1 MKTFKKWLILNEG
14 KDIFGFEKER
24 AAPKKVVDESPIIP
38 INPDDLIDTM
48 LETNLDGRKAFS
60 DFPAQVQWGR
70 EPGAIQMV
78 ISPLGSFKSIVR
90 KLHTNLK
97 GESVW
102 ICKKI
107 IPYTDIMHANKKF
120 DESLASDLFE
130 QIEKVSKGDLEAPL
144 NNYIKLDS
152 LTIKIANYCRRKDII
167 PEIFMFRGIKQIKKN
182 ENYLIHFEPRGQGV
196 EAPGS
201 ARVEQFIIDMSYN
214 LETGIIKSFGHDVQ
228 SSIKGHQWYPQPSE
242 WEEYFSPS
250 QSPNEI
256 TEAIGAALST
266 Y

>member
-1 MKTFKKWLILNEG
+1 MKTFKKWLILKEG

-24 AAPKKVVDESPIIP
+24 AAPKKVIDETPIVNID
-38 INPDDLIDTM
+38 PDVLMDTM
-48 LETNLDGRKAFS
+48 LETNLGGLKAFS
-60 DFPAQVQWGR
+60 DFPDRVQWGR
-70 EPGAIQMV
+70 EPGAIRMV
-78 ISPLGSFKSIVR
+78 ISSLGSIKSIVR
-90 KLHTNLK
+90 KLHTDLK

-107 IPYTDIMHANKKF
+107 MPYVEVSHANKETY
-120 DESLASDLFE
+120 ESFASDIFE
-130 QIEKVSKGDLEAPL
+130 QIEKANKEDLEAPL
-144 NNYIKLDS
+144 NNYTKLES
-152 LTIKIANYCRRKDII
+152 LAIKIANYCRRKDII

-182 ENYLIHFEPRGQGV
+182 ENYLIYFEPRGQGA

-201 ARVEQFIIDMSYN
+201 ARLEQFIIDMSYN
-214 LETGIIKSFGHDVQ
+214 PETGIIKSFGHDIQ
-228 SSIKGHQWYPQPSE
+228 STMKGHVWYPQPSE

-256 TEAIGAALST
+256 TEAIGAALSA

>member
-1 MKTFKKWLILNEG
+1 MKTFKKWLVLKEG
-14 KDIFGFEKER
+14 RDIFGFEKER
-24 AAPKKVVDESPIIP
+24 PVTKKVVDERPIVP
-38 INPDDLIDTM
+38 IDPDVLMDTM

-60 DFPAQVQWGR
+60 DFHDQVQWGR

-102 ICKKI
+102 VCKKI
-107 IPYTDIMHANKKF
+107 IPYADILHANKKI
-120 DESLASDLFE
+120 DESLAADIFE

-144 NNYIKLDS
+144 NNYCKLDS
-152 LTIKIANYCRRKDII
+152 LTIKVANYCRRKDII
-167 PEIFMFRGIKQIKKN
+167 PELFIFKGIRQVKKN
-182 ENYLIHFEPRGQGV
+182 ENYLIYFEPRGQGV

-201 ARVEQFIIDMSYN
+201 ARVEQFIINMSYN
-214 LETGIIKSFGHDVQ
+214 PETGMIKSFGHDVQ
-228 SSIKGHQWYPQPSE
+228 SPIKGHVWYAQPSE

>member
-1 MKTFKKWLILNEG
+1 MKTFKKWLILKEG

-38 INPDDLIDTM
+38 INPDVLIDTM
-48 LETNLDGRKAFS
+48 LETNLGGRKAFS
-60 DFPAQVQWGR
+60 DFPDQIQWGR

-107 IPYTDIMHANKKF
+107 IPYTDILHASKQF
-120 DESLASDLFE
+120 DEAFASELFE

-182 ENYLIHFEPRGQGV
+182 ENYLIFFEPRGQGV
-196 EAPGS
+196 ETPGS
-201 ARVEQFIIDMSYN
+201 ARLEQFIIDMSYN
-214 LETGIIKSFGHDVQ
+214 PETGMVKSFGHDVQ
-228 SSIKGHQWYPQPSE
+228 SPIKGHVWYPQPSE